1 MIFFIKKSAYMKI
14 NLLDKNNNAA
24 ILLVGIISIIIGV
37 GVARFAFTSLLPF
50 MLEDFLSLKK
60 AGILASFNF
69 AGYLFGAVL
78 IIFIKDINDKVKY
91 FRLGII
97 LNILSTFI
105 LVYSTNYYLWIFAR
119 VIAGL
124 GSAYVLIIAGALVM
138 VKLNLKNK
146 TKAMGIHYCGIGI
159 AIVAVEVISQYT
171 LSFTTWKMAWLILSV
186 FAFILSFYSIYIL
199 SFDKKIKEKAIKHDF
214 DKSIFSL
221 YVILLIL
228 SYFTLGIGFVVQATF
243 LPDIV
248 NSLEGL
254 KGYGNLTWL
263 IVGLAGIPSSIIW
276 MRLAHKKG
284 SINVII
290 IAMILQIIGIL
301 IPTISTNLYLNLLSA
316 ILYGSTFIGLVA
328 LFMNLV
334 GNIAKNNPV
343 VLMSIFTSAYGIGQI
358 LAPLYSV
365 YLIGIYSNYNS
376 TLYLTAFFVFCGII
390 LLLMAKKVK
399 SKE

>member
-1 MIFFIKKSAYMKI
+1 MKI

-24 ILLVGIISIIIGV
+24 ILLAGIISIIIGV
-37 GVARFAFTSLLPF
+37 GVTRFAFTSLLPF
-50 MLEDFLSLKK
+50 MLEDFLNIKK
-60 AGILASFNF
+60 AGILASLNF

-78 IIFIKDINDKVKY
+78 IVFIKDINAKVKY

-97 LNILSTFI
+97 IIILTTFV
-105 LVYSTNYYLWIFAR
+105 LVYSSNYYLWIFAR
-119 VIAGL
+119 MLAGL
-124 GSAYVLIIAGALVM
+124 GSSYVLIIAGALVM

-159 AIVAVEVISQYT
+159 AIVIVEVIAQYT
-171 LSFTTWKMAWLILSV
+171 LSFGTWKMAWLILSL
-186 FAFILSFYSIYIL
+186 FAFVLSFYCIYIL
-199 SFDKKIKEKAIKHDF
+199 SFDKKIKEKAIKHKF
-214 DKSIFSL
+214 DTSIFSL

-228 SYFTLGIGFVVQATF
+228 SYFTQGIGFVVQATF

-254 KGYGNLTWL
+254 EGYGNLTWL
-263 IVGLAGIPSSIIW
+263 IVGLAGIPSSILW

-301 IPTISTNLYLNLLSA
+301 IPAFSTNLYLILLSA
-316 ILYGSTFIGLVA
+316 ILYGSTFIGLVS
-328 LFMNLV
+328 LFMTLG

-343 VLMSIFTSAYGIGQI
+343 VLMSIFTSAYGLGQI
-358 LAPLYSV
+358 LGPLYSV
-365 YLIGIYSNYNS
+365 YLIQIYSNYN
-376 TLYLTAFFVFCGII
+376 TALYLTAFFVFCGI
-390 LLLMAKKVK
+390 LLLLIAKRIKNK
-399 SKE
+399 T